1 MRRRLYFLLPNV
13 DAARRTANDLLLA
26 RVEDRHM
33 RFLAARNTDLGEL
46 HEASYLQKTDM
57 AHGAGLGFALGGLG
71 GIVLGALIV
80 AYPPE
85 GLHPELGV
93 VLVAAIVGALLGAW
107 LGSLAAAAVPNSR
120 LAQFQGEIARGKV
133 LLMLDVPHGRVDE
146 FRDLLSGRHPEA
158 ISAGL
163 ETRFP
168 AFP

>member
-1 MRRRLYFLLPNV
+1 V
-13 DAARRTANDLLLA
+13 
-26 RVEDRHM
+26 

-46 HEASYLQKTDM
+46 HEAGYLQKTDM

-71 GIVLGALIV
+71 G
-80 AYPPE
+80 
-85 GLHPELGV
+85 V
-93 VLVAAIVGALLGAW
+93 VVGALLGLW
-107 LGSLAAAAVPNSR
+107 LGSMAAAAVPNSR

-133 LLMLDVPHGRVDE
+133 LLMLDVPHSRVDE